1 MRDTV
6 TIHLDNVEG
15 CIASYDYMLIHE
27 PGNFEMGVQPLTPF
41 QYLSVLFNNLGYDR
55 CPSDFLWME
64 RGLNVEDITKSEV
77 LDYPITFNTIMLR
90 GNCSLF
96 DLMMVVRNWIR
107 GGIERGRLLDPH
119 KSFRL
124 PSKNEIQYNMQNRIR
139 IQRSA
144 CVRPKMDAWDRADI
158 MWRRLFNLVPS
169 KDPEYFEFSL
179 AQFEKWSRCVKVIDP
194 YSAFA
199 AAIVD
204 PDLLFSAIKQA
215 EKEAVHAIWN
225 ASDKRVP
232 LPLMDEYPMAQEFAN
247 TLHKQLSHLSNIYR
261 NRGASGFVR
270 QKCFIQKRLAA
281 VGQPTVGSQIQLYQ
295 PFVYGQEPT
304 QGDQYL
310 LSTIFQQIAATPL
323 DGEHKGMVMSYVE
336 PNSLRFIDSM
346 GEDSMV
352 RIATYKRL
360 YYTLDQL
367 KKSNPELLNPKD
379 RFIMSESFYIDPDRF
394 GLYSKSRNKFYI
406 AGLDLVVREMSP
418 QEALEYYGVYLGKNV
433 LLDPNELGDTF
444 ESDPVDDIDLAEL
457 ERQSLGIPQQPT
469 TQPIPM
475 TPVTP
480 MRQPPQELYGFSSGL
495 VAT

>member
-1 MRDTV
+1 MKDRV
-6 TIHLDNVEG
+6 VIHLDNVEG
-15 CIASYDYMLIHE
+15 CIASYEHMLFHE
-27 PGNFEMGVQPLTPF
+27 PGNCEIGVAPLTPF

-64 RGLNVEDITKSEV
+64 RGLNVEDVTKSEV
-77 LDYPITFNTIMLR
+77 LDYPITFNCIMLK
-90 GNCSLF
+90 GDCTLF
-96 DLMMVVRNWIR
+96 DLMMVVRNWVR
-107 GGIERGRLLDPH
+107 GGVERGRLLDPN

-124 PSKNEIQYNMQNRIR
+124 PSLNEIQYNLQNRIR

-144 CVRPKMDAWDRADI
+144 FVRPKIDVWDKADI

-179 AQFEKWSRCVKVIDP
+179 SQFEKWSRCVRVIDP
-194 YSAFA
+194 FSAFA

-204 PDLLFSAIKQA
+204 PDLLFSAIEQA
-215 EKEAVHAIWN
+215 EKEAVHTIWN

-232 LPLMDEYPMAQEFAN
+232 LPLLNEEPMAQEFAN

-270 QKCFIQKRLAA
+270 PKYFVQKKLVA
-281 VGQPTVGSQIQLYQ
+281 VGQPTVGTQVQLHR

-310 LSTIFQQIAATPL
+310 LSAIFQQIAAAPL
-323 DGEHKGMVMSYVE
+323 DGEHKGFVMSYIE
-336 PNSLRFIDSM
+336 PNSLRFIDAM

-360 YYTLDQL
+360 YYTLEQL

-379 RFIMSESFYIDPDRF
+379 RFVMSESFYIDPDRF
-394 GLYSKSRNKFYI
+394 GLYSKSRNRFYI
-406 AGLDLVVREMSP
+406 AGLDLVVREMTP

-444 ESDPVDDIDLAEL
+444 ESEPVDDIDLAEL
-457 ERQSLGIPQQPT
+457 ERQNLGIPQPQPT
-469 TQPIPM
+469 VPIQ
-475 TPVTP
+475 TVPVQP
-480 MRQPPQELYGFSSGL
+480 MRQQQPELYGFNPTL
-495 VAT
+495 VAS